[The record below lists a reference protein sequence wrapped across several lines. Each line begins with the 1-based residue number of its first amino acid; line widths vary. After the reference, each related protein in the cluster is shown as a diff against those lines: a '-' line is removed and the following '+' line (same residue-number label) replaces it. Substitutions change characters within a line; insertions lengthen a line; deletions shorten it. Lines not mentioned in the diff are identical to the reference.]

1 MPWGQTRV
9 TATTKQV
16 PQTTGPVSDNGSRR
30 AGAGNAAGARRSHYE
45 PSTFLERGTVVP
57 FTTGSLAQCR
67 VRLDDRERLEVILPG
82 FSGSKGVY
90 VTAWSS
96 LPDITTL
103 SVHDRTLTE
112 TVAREKAITPTDIRR
127 CWLELATTGIGGQS
141 LAETAREELA
151 SATEVQIATR
161 VMLLLDS
168 IRRSG
173 GAIGPELV
181 ARLGHPDGEKQVRAL
196 LAGTAKRINCDVA
209 TVDAHIED
217 LAALLGTLGLR
228 SLPKPGRLRDLHFR
242 MQEFSHAIDNWS
254 RTTVSESAH
263 IGRFA
268 AMSAEHSAVV
278 AGRAIGR
285 VDAMLTDSVKL
296 MSDWEA
302 GRKTLRAE
310 LLRIAWLL
318 DGWDY
323 VMRIWSDAVDERMAI
338 DVAVAE
344 IGRVVP
350 IVPAK
355 EVQDESARKSVEL
368 FRQYRSR
375 VRIFEDWLSGD
386 LDEDMLVRPGT
397 VPQGG
402 RT

>member
-1 MPWGQTRV
+1 M
-9 TATTKQV
+9 KQV
-16 PQTTGPVSDNGSRR
+16 PPAESAASGNGRR
-30 AGAGNAAGARRSHYE
+30 AGRTSGARRSHYE
-45 PSTFLERGTVVP
+45 PTTFLERGTVVP
-57 FTTGSLAQCR
+57 FTTLSLAQCR

-90 VTAWSS
+90 VTNWSS

-103 SVHDRTLTE
+103 TVHDRTLTE
-112 TVAREKAITPTDIRR
+112 TVAQEKAITPTDIRR
-127 CWLELATTGIGGQS
+127 CWLELATSGIGGQT
-141 LAETAREELA
+141 LAERAREELA
-151 SATEVQIATR
+151 DAAEVQVATR
-161 VMLLLDS
+161 VMLLLDN

-173 GAIGPELV
+173 AEIGPELL
-181 ARLGHPDGEKQVRAL
+181 ARLGHPDGEEQVRAL
-196 LAGTAKRINCDVA
+196 LAGTAKRIDCDVA
-209 TVDAHIED
+209 TVDSHIEE

-228 SLPKPGRLRDLHFR
+228 ALPKPGRLRELHFR
-242 MQEFSHAIDNWS
+242 MQEFSHAIENWS
-254 RTTVSESAH
+254 RTTVSDTAH

-285 VDAMLTDSVKL
+285 VDALLGDSIKL
-296 MSDWEA
+296 MRDWEA

-323 VMRIWSDAVDERMAI
+323 VMRIWEDAVGERMAI

-350 IVPAK
+350 IVPVK

-368 FRQYRSR
+368 FREYRSR

-386 LDEDMLVRPGT
+386 LDEDMIARPGT
-397 VPQGG
+397 GKQGA